1 MKLVV
6 IKKFHG
12 LVENKDFEPGDTIS
26 VHDVKRVNAMVKRGL
41 CEIVAEE
48 PAPTNNVEEK
58 VSVAGGEFEFS
69 AVKKA
74 LAAIGVPVSKK
85 AGLVGVVEALEKL
98 TEEQTAALS
107 EALKAKE
114 EGRKEVILFNLS
126 GHGLI
131 DMAAYDR
138 YIAGDL
144 VNGEVTDEEITRN
157 LKDVEDFR
165 I

>member
-1 MKLVV
+1 MPSNIHAGGLRY
-6 IKKFHG
+6 HG
-12 LVENKDFEPGDTIS
+12 AGSIVSQLQKDGYMRAE
-26 VHDVKRVNAMVKRGL
+26 DVNQLEAFDAATLFAKSEG
-41 CEIVAEE
+41 II
-48 PAPTNNVEEK
+48 PAPE
-58 VSVAGGEFEFS
+58 SSHAIAVAIR
-69 AVKKA
+69 K
-74 LAAIGVPVSKK
+74 
-85 AGLVGVVEALEKL
+85 
-98 TEEQTAALS
+98 
-107 EALKAKE
+107 ALKAKE
-114 EGRKEVILFNLS
+114 EGKKEVILFNLS

>member
-48 PAPTNNVEEK
+48 PAPTNNVEKK

-114 EGRKEVILFNLS
+114 EE
-126 GHGLI
+126 
-131 DMAAYDR
+131 
-138 YIAGDL
+138 
-144 VNGEVTDEEITRN
+144 
-157 LKDVEDFR
+157 
-165 I
+165 